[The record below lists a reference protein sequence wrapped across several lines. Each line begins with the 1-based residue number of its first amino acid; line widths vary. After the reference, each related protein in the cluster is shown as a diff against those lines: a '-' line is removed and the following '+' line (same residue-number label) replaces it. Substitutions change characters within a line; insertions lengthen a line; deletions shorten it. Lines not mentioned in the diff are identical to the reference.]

1 MDMPAGGSIAQ
12 ISMHNK
18 FQELL
23 AMTDLDQ
30 NQDSSLFLFSFFTL
44 YTNSLKQ
51 ATITTGLSQIIL
63 LFHYDIYAFQVLN
76 CRRPIFDS
84 QMFRLTKNCEE
95 GLVFSVSV
103 LLGNCQFSTGK
114 WCSMMWLDSTFP
126 CIFVSENAFS
136 EILFLFLYFQYC
148 MNIKHYT
155 LYFCACLLTE

>member
-12 ISMHNK
+12 ISMHNR

-23 AMTDLDQ
+23 AMTDLDY
-30 NQDSSLFLFSFFTL
+30 NQDSSLFLLSFFGL
-44 YTNSLKQ
+44 YTNSLEE
-51 ATITTGLSQIIL
+51 ATIITVLSQIIL
-63 LFHYDIYAFQVLN
+63 LFYYVMTSMLFRFSAAGGPF
-76 CRRPIFDS
+76 FAS
-84 QMFRLTKNCEE
+84 QMFRLTKNYEE

-136 EILFLFLYFQYC
+136 EILFLFLYF
-148 MNIKHYT
+148 
-155 LYFCACLLTE
+155 

>member
-12 ISMHNK
+12 ISM
-18 FQELL
+18 
-23 AMTDLDQ
+23 
-30 NQDSSLFLFSFFTL
+30 
-44 YTNSLKQ
+44 
-51 ATITTGLSQIIL
+51 
-63 LFHYDIYAFQVLN
+63 
-76 CRRPIFDS
+76 PIFDS

-136 EILFLFLYFQYC
+136 EILFLFLYF
-148 MNIKHYT
+148 
-155 LYFCACLLTE
+155 